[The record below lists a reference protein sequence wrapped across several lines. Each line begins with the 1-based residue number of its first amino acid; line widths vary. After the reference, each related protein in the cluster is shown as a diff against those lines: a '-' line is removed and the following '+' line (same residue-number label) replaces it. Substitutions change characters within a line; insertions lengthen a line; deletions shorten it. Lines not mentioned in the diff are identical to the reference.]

1 MTDESVE
8 RIARKSGMDA
18 DDARDRVVA
27 MNPQKRLIAPE
38 EVAFLVTALC
48 DERARGV
55 NGQTVGVD
63 GGAFLG

>member
-1 MTDESVE
+1 
-8 RIARKSGMDA
+8 
-18 DDARDRVVA
+18 
-27 MNPQKRLIAPE
+27 
-38 EVAFLVTALC
+38 VTALC